1 MIIDRVPQLKNEY
14 AASERSFGIVFSIL
28 FLFIGLYP
36 LVNDMPIR
44 FWSLGICFSFLI
56 ITALL
61 PNFLKPLNF
70 LWGKL
75 GFLLSKIMSPVILGA
90 LYLIVIVPV
99 GLFLRLFRIDL
110 LKLRQGKDIQSH
122 WVKRDSSEEII
133 NNLPYQF

>member
-14 AASERSFGIVFSIL
+14 SASERNFGFVFSFL

-44 FWSLGICFSFLI
+44 LWSIGICFSFLI
-56 ITALL
+56 MTVLF
-61 PNFLKPLNF
+61 PSFLKPLNV

-90 LYLIVIVPV
+90 LYLIVIVPG
-99 GLFLRLFRIDL
+99 GLILKLFGADL
-110 LKLRQGKDIQSH
+110 LKLRQGKNVQSY
-122 WVKRDSSEEII
+122 WVRRDSSEEII